1 MSRLATQFGTRPQ
14 AITLAPHHAPV
25 VWTLRVQCA
34 EAWDAVKVELSP
46 ETRVRDVKQAA
57 MAQLLPDVD
66 ALESYVVKLRGIEVQ
81 REELSVH
88 AAGAIDGSTLLIM
101 SRRRRPVR

>member
-1 MSRLATQFGTRPQ
+1 
-14 AITLAPHHAPV
+14 V
-25 VWTLRVQCA
+25 
-34 EAWDAVKVELSP
+34 SP
-46 ETRVRDVKQAA
+46 ETRVLDVKQAA

-66 ALESYVVKLRGIEVQ
+66 ALESYVVKLRGIEVP
-81 REELSVH
+81 REELSVQ